1 MLQSSLG
8 RSAAAWLSIFPRHTQ
23 FHDSLCPRRELFQL
37 ILSSNLQAIWIKG
50 AEKNLSNIATISA

>member
-23 FHDSLCPRRELFQL
+23 FYDSLCPRRELCQL
-37 ILSSNLQAIWIKG
+37 VLSNNHQANWIKG
-50 AEKNLSNIATISA
+50 AE